1 MKASKI
7 FKRVRGILIIIPVV
21 LISLLTSSYVDSYF
35 EISKNLDIFITL
47 FKELNLYYV
56 DETQPGDLVEKGI
69 DGMLLSLDPYTTY
82 IPETDIEDYRFM
94 TTGQYGGI
102 GAMIRKKDSLMVVAE
117 PYEGFPAMKAG
128 LLAGDVILEVN
139 EKSTEGKSTGDISS
153 FLKGQPQ
160 TEVKVRIKRFGV
172 DKPFDVTIKREEIQI
187 KSVPYLGMLN
197 EEVGYLNLSSFT
209 DNCSQDV
216 KDAVV
221 ELKAKGMKKLV
232 LDLRGNPGG
241 LLKEAVAL
249 SNLFVSKGEM
259 IVSTKGKVK
268 EWNKDYKATQS
279 PLDKDMPLAVL
290 VNRGSASAS
299 EIVSGV
305 IQDLD
310 RGVII
315 GERTFG
321 KGLVQ
326 TTRPLSYNSQLK
338 VTTAKYYIPS
348 GRCIQAL
355 DYSNRN
361 EDGSVGKV
369 PDSLI
374 TKYETRA
381 GRPVFD
387 GGGINPDVEVK
398 PMPLSDIAF
407 NLGLKMLYYDFATE
421 YRHQHKEIAAVKE
434 FDIDENLYSEFKS
447 WLETKEFDYTTD
459 SEKVMGKLKEVA
471 EEEKYFERIEIE
483 YNALNE
489 QVRHNKTHDLEEFQ
503 EEVKDL
509 LRGEIVSRYHHQKG
523 RIEAMLE
530 DDSDVKKAL
539 EILAD
544 TEEYKR
550 ILSNT
555 SSN

>member
-1 MKASKI
+1 MKIPNILKKLRAT
-7 FKRVRGILIIIPVV
+7 LIIIPVV
-21 LISLLTSSYVDSYF
+21 LLSLLTSSYVDSFF

-56 DETQPGDLVEKGI
+56 DETQPGNLVEKGI
-69 DGMLLSLDPYTTY
+69 DGMLESLDPYTTY

-102 GAMIRKKDSLMVVAE
+102 GALIRTKDSLVVVAE
-117 PYEGFPAMKAG
+117 PYEGSPALKAG
-128 LLAGDVILEVN
+128 LLAGDEILEVN
-139 EKSTEGKSTGDISS
+139 GKSTVGKSTGDISS
-153 FLKGQPQ
+153 VLKGQPQ
-160 TEVKVRIKRFGV
+160 TEVKVKVRRFGV
-172 DKPFDVTIKREEIQI
+172 DKPIDVTVVREEIKI
-187 KSVPYLGMLN
+187 KSVPYSNMLN
-197 EEVGYLNLSSFT
+197 NEVGYVNLSSFT
-209 DNCSQDV
+209 DNCSKDV
-216 KDAVV
+216 SDAII

-241 LLKEAVAL
+241 LLNEAVAL
-249 SNLFVSKGEM
+249 SNLFVTKGEL

-268 EWNKDYKATQS
+268 EWNKDYKAAQT
-279 PLDKDMPLAVL
+279 PLDKDMPLVVL
-290 VNRGSASAS
+290 VNSGSASAS

-315 GERTFG
+315 GQRTFG

-374 TKYETRA
+374 TKYATKA

-387 GGGINPDVEVK
+387 GGGINPDVKVE
-398 PMPLSDIAF
+398 PLRLSDISF
-407 NLGLKMLYYDFATE
+407 SLGLKMLYFDFATE
-421 YRHQHKEIAAVKE
+421 YRHKHKEIAAVSDFKVDDALLKE
-434 FDIDENLYSEFKS
+434 FQA
-447 WLETKEFDYTTD
+447 WLETKDFDYETD
-459 SEKVMGKLKEVA
+459 SEKVLEKLKEVA
-471 EEEKYFERIEIE
+471 EEEKYFKRIETE
-483 YNALNE
+483 FAALE
-489 QVRHNKTHDLEEFQ
+489 SKVHHNKTKDMEEF
-503 EEVKDL
+503 KDEIKEL
-509 LRGEIVSRYHHQKG
+509 LRGEIVSRYYHQKG

-530 DDSDVKKAL
+530 NDVDIKKAL
-539 EILAD
+539 EILAN
-544 TEEYKR
+544 TTEYKR
-550 ILSNT
+550 ILTDT
-555 SSN
+555 SSK

>member
-407 NLGLKMLYYDFATE
+407 NLGLKMLYFDFATE

>member
-407 NLGLKMLYYDFATE
+407 NLGLKMLYFDFATE

-471 EEEKYFERIEIE
+471 EEEKYFERIEVE